1 MFKLIQ
7 RLITAIILLIGLSGC
22 YPQTLATAETKV
34 ALPVAEKYQMIWD
47 RLPKSS
53 RESLLGTIFNVKK
66 RQDGSYSL
74 EYKHRRKRER
84 KTLETLK
91 VGDDFYIQLQDGDA
105 FELMR
110 VVFIGDEVELYSEL
124 PGCSI
129 KNGDDKYSEINMI
142 RLDTRNCVPA
152 LGVSPSEM
160 KVVDGVGR
168 ILLHGGAAAAVEFLQ
183 RYGSKMYAEKKY
195 RLKAQ

>member
-1 MFKLIQ
+1 MFKMIQ
-7 RLITAIILLIGLSGC
+7 RSMVATTLLIGLSGC
-22 YPQTLATAETKV
+22 YPQSLVTAETKV
-34 ALPVAEKYQMIWD
+34 SVPVAEKYLMIWD

-53 RESLLGTIFNVKK
+53 RENLLGTLIHVNQ

-84 KTLETLK
+84 KTFETLK
-91 VGDDFYIQLQDGDA
+91 LADSFYIQLRDGDA

-110 VVFIGDEVELYSEL
+110 VEFLGDEVELFSEL

-129 KNGDDKYSEINMI
+129 KNGDGKNSEINMI

-152 LGVSPSEM
+152 LGISPTEM
-160 KVVDGVGR
+160 KVTDGVGK
-168 ILLHGGAAAAVEFLQ
+168 ILLQGGTAEAIEFLE

-195 RLKAQ
+195 RLKVQ